1 MNEEYFETGEGFNE
15 GRFEGAIQA
24 FVQQGTWEE
33 LARDPV
39 EGYFGKHK
47 GVTLVFRVLPK

>member
-1 MNEEYFETGEGFNE
+1 MKEEYFETSEEFNE

-24 FVQQGTWEE
+24 LIQQGTWEE
-33 LARDPV
+33 MARDPV

-47 GVTLVFRVLPK
+47 GLTLVFRVLPK